1 MSDFYS
7 EFWDW
12 FIAIITIVS
21 VVGCAVFLKSQS
33 KTHVKILEDGQ
44 PESTSHV
51 WDGTL
56 REYQHPLPRWW
67 VILFYATVVFSLVYL
82 VLFPGLGTKY
92 KGALQWTSAKELQA
106 ENQAA
111 EARFGP
117 LFAGFLQ
124 QDIPTV
130 AADPRAHQIGERIF
144 LNTCSQCHGSDARG
158 AKGFPNLTDE
168 EWIWGG
174 TPEAIETTIT
184 EGREGIMPPQ
194 IDAVGSPEKAV
205 DVADYVL
212 SLSGSPHDAARAAR
226 GRETFAGICA
236 ACHGPDA
243 KGNQQIGA
251 PDISNKIWT
260 YGGTQAAI
268 LDAIQHGHHGV
279 MPAHKDVLS
288 KAQIHLVAAYVY
300 SLSHGGAAAPA
311 PAAASMGGA
320 RP

>member
-12 FIAIITIVS
+12 YVAIITIVS
-21 VVGCAVFLKSQS
+21 VVGCAIFLKLQS
-33 KTHVKILEDGQ
+33 KTRVKIQKDGK
-44 PESTSHV
+44 PEGTGHV
-51 WDGTL
+51 WDETL

-67 VILFYATVVFSLVYL
+67 VALFYLTVVFGIGYL
-82 VLFPGLGTKY
+82 IFFPGLGTKY
-92 KGALQWTSAKELQA
+92 KGALQWTSAKELKA
-106 ENQAA
+106 ENQVA

-117 LFAGFLQ
+117 LFDSFLQ
-124 QDIPTV
+124 RDLISV

-144 LNTCSQCHGSDARG
+144 LNNCSQCHGSDARG

-184 EGREGIMPPQ
+184 EGREAIMPPQ
-194 IDAVGSPEKAV
+194 IDNVGSMESAI
-205 DVADYVL
+205 DVANYVL
-212 SLSGSPHDAARAAR
+212 SLSGSQHDAARAAR
-226 GRETFAGICA
+226 GQEKFASICA
-236 ACHGPDA
+236 ACHGADA

-251 PDISNKIWT
+251 PDLSNKIWT

-268 LDAIQHGHHGV
+268 VDAIEHGHHGV
-279 MPAHKDVLS
+279 MPAHKDVLT

-300 SLSHGGAAAPA
+300 SLSHLAPGSAPA
-311 PAAASMGGA
+311 PSGA
-320 RP
+320 RM